1 MLECPLFEDN
11 HDACRVRLGSVTWKQ
26 DFNSGAFTAVRRGRF
41 LQDELNLLKHFG
53 ITGYSLETAIQVGT
67 LFIRPK
73 ELQKHLGRYALRF
86 VNCTDDDVYQFQ
98 HFGSATGIKYRG
110 RYFVISTDHQ
120 RKLGAVGQ
128 LGIVCDPGQSV
139 ITPSRMWTIE
149 TPQKIEREDNHDFVI
164 YEFEPS
170 NYPNRTLTSQFFEI
184 GEDSGVA
191 ASVGRITL
199 NLGYPTR
206 LQNVDYYNSEVD
218 LLVVSNFVELV
229 EKTNSEDV
237 YTFRTVAE
245 DRFFEDGMS
254 GSPVF
259 EVIRDNS
266 FRVKW
271 LGIVV
276 RGGEQ
281 SRNGRVISAEF
292 IVRQID
298 RAVFS

>member
-1 MLECPLFEDN
+1 MWNLDSLHGN
-11 HDACRVRLGSVTWKQ
+11 KISILKGH
-26 DFNSGAFTAVRRGRF
+26 F
-41 LQDELNLLKHFG
+41 LQGEINLLKLLG
-53 ITGYSLETAIQVGT
+53 ITGYSLETAIQVGP

-98 HFGSATGIKYRG
+98 HLGSATGIKFKG
-110 RYFVISTDHQ
+110 RCFAISTDHQ
-120 RKLGAVGQ
+120 RKLGEVGQ

-139 ITPSRMWTIE
+139 ITPSSLWTIE
-149 TPQKIEREDNHDFVI
+149 TPKEVEREDNHDFVI

-170 NYPNRTLTSQFFEI
+170 NYQDQALTSQFFEI
-184 GEDSGVA
+184 GENIGVA
-191 ASVGRITL
+191 ASVGKIAL

-206 LQNVDYYNSEVD
+206 LQNVDYYNGEVD
-218 LLVVSNFVELV
+218 LLVVSSFVELV
-229 EKTNSEDV
+229 KKTNSEDV
-237 YTFRTVAE
+237 FTFRTVAE

-266 FRVKW
+266 SFRVKW

-276 RGGEQ
+276 RGGES
-281 SRNGRVISAEF
+281 SRIGRVISADF

-298 RAVFS
+298 RAVFG